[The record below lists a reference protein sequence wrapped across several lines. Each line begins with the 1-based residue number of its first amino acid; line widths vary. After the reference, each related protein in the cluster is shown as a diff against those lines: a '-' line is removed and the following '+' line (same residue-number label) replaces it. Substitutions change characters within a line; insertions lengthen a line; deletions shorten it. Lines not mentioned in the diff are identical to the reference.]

1 MEIAVKVI
9 LRYFWQ
15 YLLLLL
21 PYLMVLAGFGVF
33 IVLNGGIVVGK
44 YYFLIW
50 LEILFRYEF
59 PISNGAKIYNF

>member
-44 YYFLIW
+44 YYFLRGRSHIT
-50 LEILFRYEF
+50 
-59 PISNGAKIYNF
+59 